1 MEVYTMKHIR
11 LFLIVLLIGLL
22 SFTLISCNRSSKSAE
37 KLYLYNWTYY
47 TPDELV
53 AKFKKE
59 TGIEIIIDNFAS
71 NEEMFAKV
79 MAGGAEGYDIIFP
92 SSDYTLIMINHDLVQ
107 ELDHSLLPNL
117 KYISPTVTEK
127 ADYDPNLKYHVPYF
141 MGSSGIAVNT
151 SRVPFEYARTWAIFA
166 DQRLA
171 GRMTFLD
178 DMREVMGAAL
188 KHLGY
193 SGNTTDERE
202 LDEATALIIN
212 EWKPNIIKFDSESF
226 GKAFS
231 RGEFWVVHSYPEN
244 VFAELPADMWESVD
258 FFIPPEGGMMYIDNM
273 VIPKGAKNVEN
284 AHKFMNFIHNPKNY
298 AIFLDEFDFPPTT
311 NTGAEKYMKN
321 DAFFFTDKDLANSD
335 LNDDLG
341 EHLDLYNIRWQ
352 KIRYEH

>member
-1 MEVYTMKHIR
+1 MKHVRFVFII
-11 LFLIVLLIGLL
+11 LLVGVLSL
-22 SFTLISCNRSSKSAE
+22 TLISCNRTSKSGN

-53 AKFKKE
+53 AKFKEE
-59 TGIEIIIDNFAS
+59 TGIEIVIDNFAS

-79 MAGGAEGYDIIFP
+79 MAGGGDGYDIIFP
-92 SSDYTLIMINHDLVQ
+92 SSDYTSIMIKQGLLQ

-117 KYISPTVTEK
+117 KYISPTLVEK
-127 ADYDPNLKYHVPYF
+127 ADYDPTFSYHVPYF

-151 SRVPFEYARTWAIFA
+151 ARVDFEYERTWDIFA
-166 DQRLA
+166 DPRF
-171 GRMTFLD
+171 GKKMSFLD

-188 KHLGY
+188 RHLGY
-193 SGNTTDERE
+193 SGNTIDEGQ
-202 LDEATALIIN
+202 LDEATNLIIN

-231 RGEFWVVHSYPEN
+231 LGDLLVVHSYPEN
-244 VFAELPADMWESVD
+244 VFAELPADMWDSVD

-284 AHKFMNFIHNPKNY
+284 AHAFMNFIHQPENY

-311 NTGAEKYMKN
+311 NTGASAFMEN
-321 DAFFFTDKDLANSD
+321 DSFFFTDEDLVNSD

-341 EHLDLYNIRWQ
+341 EYLELYNVRWQ
-352 KIRYEH
+352 KIRYEN